1 MTDMNDILGF
11 DPSQLNVFNQEDS
24 KTNNFNSNIYK
35 PKPALSKSED
45 QVYRSTI
52 KVIYS
57 PQQLR
62 ASVLERQSYALKDA
76 DGWFE
81 AVSSLTNGDTNCP
94 IFKAWKKCHY
104 SKDEKLNRQSKSE
117 AEGGRALFDKRFAR
131 YVTIQVLEDNN
142 QPELNGRYMLWK
154 MPKFIWDA
162 INSRMNPSKE
172 SKKAAIPVMDF
183 LYGRAIELEV
193 TPGPDDPRAP
203 ERKTRETSYSTSEI
217 TDDIVSCTNP
227 DGSSLLTPEEQEVL
241 DQYVEQMSKRVWK
254 QRDPKLREEAYAEI
268 SQSNVA
274 SELRKIYA
282 RVLEQIKTFC
292 PDLNEEL
299 GYHPWSQEL
308 TDRVQNWINIVLS
321 GNVPE
326 EISTPA
332 AISNVHTGDT
342 PAEATKQDELPGP
355 STSEPATSTVDDDL
369 PF

>member
-1 MTDMNDILGF
+1 MTEINDILGF

-24 KTNNFNSNIYK
+24 KVNNLSSNIYK

-57 PQQLR
+57 PQNLR

-76 DGWFE
+76 NGWFE
-81 AVSSLTNGDTNCP
+81 VVSSLTNGDTNCP
-94 IFKAWKKCHY
+94 IFKAWKTCHY
-104 SKDEKLNRQSKSE
+104 SKDKKLQSQAKSE

-142 QPELNGRYMLWK
+142 QPELVGRYMLWK

-162 INSRMNPSKE
+162 INTRMSPSKE

-203 ERKTRETSYSTSEI
+203 ERKTRETSYATSEI

-227 DGSSLLTPEEQEVL
+227 DGSSLLTPEEQDVL
-241 DQYVEQMSKRVWK
+241 DNYIEQMTKRVWK

-268 SQSNVA
+268 SQSEVA
-274 SELRKIYA
+274 NELRKIYA
-282 RVLEQIKTFC
+282 KVLEQIKTFC

-299 GYHPWSQEL
+299 GYHPWPAEVAE
-308 TDRVQNWINIVLS
+308 RVQNWINIVLA
-321 GNVPE
+321 GNAP
-326 EISTPA
+326 
-332 AISNVHTGDT
+332 
-342 PAEATKQDELPGP
+342 DEMVI
-355 STSEPATSTVDDDL
+355 PATITTAPATTETEPTSQQVNTTAEVEEKDEDDDL

>member
-1 MTDMNDILGF
+1 MSIYKK
-11 DPSQLNVFNQEDS
+11 E
-24 KTNNFNSNIYK
+24 NNFWSDANPNGINSVTLHKQDNYFDLSNPVDYIKYK
-35 PKPALSKSED
+35 ILLANKNLIAP
-45 QVYRSTI
+45 
-52 KVIYS
+52 
-57 PQQLR
+57 
-62 ASVLERQSYALKDA
+62 
-76 DGWFE
+76 
-81 AVSSLTNGDTNCP
+81 SL
-94 IFKAWKKCHY
+94 
-104 SKDEKLNRQSKSE
+104 
-117 AEGGRALFDKRFAR
+117 
-131 YVTIQVLEDNN
+131 QVLEDNN

-183 LYGRAIELEV
+183 LYGRAIDLEV

-227 DGSSLLTPEEQEVL
+227 DGSPLLTTEEQEIL

-268 SQSNVA
+268 SKSEVA
-274 SELRKIYA
+274 TELRKIYA

-332 AISNVHTGDT
+332 AISNTPTDT
-342 PAEATKQDELPGP
+342 PTEVKNDELPGP
-355 STSEPATSTVDDDL
+355 SVSEPETSDIGDDL

>member
-1 MTDMNDILGF
+1 MTDVNDILGF
-11 DPSQLNVFNQEDS
+11 DPSQLNVFNQGDS
-24 KTNNFNSNIYK
+24 NTNNFNSNIYK

-104 SKDEKLNRQSKSE
+104 SKDEKLNRQSKPE
-117 AEGGRALFDKRFAR
+117 NEGGRALFDKRFAR

-227 DGSSLLTPEEQEVL
+227 DGSPLLTPEEQEVL
-241 DQYVEQMSKRVWK
+241 DKYVEQMSKKVWK
-254 QRDPKLREEAYAEI
+254 QRDPKLREEAYIEI
-268 SQSNVA
+268 NESDVA

-308 TDRVQNWINIVLS
+308 ADRVQNWINIVLS

-332 AISNVHTGDT
+332 AISNVPTADT
-342 PAEATKQDELPGP
+342 PAATQDELPGP
-355 STSEPATSTVDDDL
+355 SASDSASEEDSDL

>member
-1 MTDMNDILGF
+1 MTEINDILGF
-11 DPSQLNVFNQEDS
+11 DPSQLNVFNQEES
-24 KTNNFNSNIYK
+24 KVNNFNSNIYK
-35 PKPALSKSED
+35 PKPSLSKSED

-62 ASVLERQSYALKDA
+62 ASVLERQSYGLKDA

-81 AVSSLTNGDTNCP
+81 VVSSLTNGDTNCP

-104 SKDEKLNRQSKSE
+104 SKDEKLQRQSKSE

-142 QPELNGRYMLWK
+142 QPELVGRYMLWK

-203 ERKTRETSYSTSEI
+203 ERRTRETSYSTSEI
-217 TDDIVSCTNP
+217 SEDIVSCTNP
-227 DGSSLLTPEEQEVL
+227 DGSSLLTTEEQDIL
-241 DQYVEQMSKRVWK
+241 DKYVEQMSKNVWK
-254 QRDPKLREEAYAEI
+254 QRDPQLREEAYAEI
-268 SQSNVA
+268 SKSELA
-274 SELRKIYA
+274 SELRKIYT

-299 GYHPWSQEL
+299 GYKPWSPEV
-308 TDRVQNWINIVLS
+308 TERVQHWIDIVLA

-326 EISTPA
+326 ESSAPAVIS
-332 AISNVHTGDT
+332 SDN
-342 PAEATKQDELPGP
+342 LPDDSP
-355 STSEPATSTVDDDL
+355 VNNADSTSTENNALGEDDDL

>member
-1 MTDMNDILGF
+1 MRWHL
-11 DPSQLNVFNQEDS
+11 Q
-24 KTNNFNSNIYK
+24 
-35 PKPALSKSED
+35 
-45 QVYRSTI
+45 
-52 KVIYS
+52 
-57 PQQLR
+57 
-62 ASVLERQSYALKDA
+62 
-76 DGWFE
+76 
-81 AVSSLTNGDTNCP
+81 
-94 IFKAWKKCHY
+94 
-104 SKDEKLNRQSKSE
+104 KSE

-332 AISNVHTGDT
+332 AISNVPTGDT
-342 PAEATKQDELPGP
+342 PAEAIKKDELPGP